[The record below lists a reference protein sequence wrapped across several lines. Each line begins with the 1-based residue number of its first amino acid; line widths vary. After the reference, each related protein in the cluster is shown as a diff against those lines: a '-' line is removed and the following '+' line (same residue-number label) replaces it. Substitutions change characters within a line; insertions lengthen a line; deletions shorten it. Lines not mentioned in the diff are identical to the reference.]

1 MIIKNTWHI
10 EQGDMKLNGV
20 EIFPSPESFP
30 TFNCT
35 IPDLPEPRMKHSI
48 SRLSGGRLV
57 VCGGYVTPSTPS
69 TTSTPSTPSTT
80 STPSS
85 THGSDSCIYW
95 AANKLNITS
104 WTDLFKMR
112 LLHQKHPDRP
122 NSLNVSSVSVCWSV
136 FRLLLFHTY
145 AWNDV
150 TLKMNMTD

>member
-1 MIIKNTWHI
+1 MIIKKNTWHI

-20 EIFPSPESFP
+20 EIFPPPESFP
-30 TFNCT
+30 TFDCS
-35 IPDLPEPRMKHSI
+35 IPDLPEPRRKHSI

-57 VCGGYVTPSTPS
+57 VCGGYVTPSTPD
-69 TTSTPSTPSTT
+69 TPSTT
-80 STPSS
+80 STPISV
-85 THGSDSCIYW
+85 HGSDSCIYW

-136 FRLLLFHTY
+136 FRLLLKASHFHTY

>member
-1 MIIKNTWHI
+1 
-10 EQGDMKLNGV
+10 MKLNAV

-30 TFNCT
+30 TFYCS
-35 IPDLPEPRMKHSI
+35 IPDLPEPRRKHSI

-57 VCGGYVTPSTPS
+57 VCGGYV
-69 TTSTPSTPSTT
+69 TPSTT

-112 LLHQKHPDRP
+112 LLHQKHPERP
-122 NSLNVSSVSVCWSV
+122 NSLIFSSVSVCWSV
-136 FRLLLFHTY
+136 FRLLLKASHFHTY

>member
-1 MIIKNTWHI
+1 
-10 EQGDMKLNGV
+10 MKLNSV

-30 TFNCT
+30 TFNCS

-69 TTSTPSTPSTT
+69 TPI
-80 STPSS
+80 S
-85 THGSDSCIYW
+85 THGSDSCISW

-104 WTDLFKMR
+104 WTNLFKMR
-112 LLHQKHPDRP
+112 LLHHKTSHWP
-122 NSLNVSSVSVCWSV
+122 NSLNFSSVFVCWSV
-136 FRLLLFHTY
+136 FCLLLKAFHFHTY

-150 TLKMNMTD
+150 TLKINMTG